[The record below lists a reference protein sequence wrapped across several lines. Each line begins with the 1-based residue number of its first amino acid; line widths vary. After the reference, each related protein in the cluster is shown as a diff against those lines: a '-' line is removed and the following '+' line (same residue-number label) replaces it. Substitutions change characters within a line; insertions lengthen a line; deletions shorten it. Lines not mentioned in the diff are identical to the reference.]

1 MNAAPLIRPS
11 ACPGLYRLAPARDG
25 GICRVKLALGT
36 LDAAQA
42 RAVAGAARDFGNGV
56 IEITSRSNLQLRG
69 IAETD
74 AHALADRIYAAGLG
88 AATAAADDVRNLM
101 VSPTCGIDPQ
111 ALLDTTPLAQAI
123 LALLDARADFHALS
137 PKFSILL
144 DGGESTAAL
153 HHPND
158 IWLSAVD
165 ADRFALGLAGTLH
178 QKPLGWVRAEMAV
191 FTIATIIE
199 RFLDQPNPAVTRIR
213 HLGAGA
219 ASLARDLLEP
229 LDGWARTASEATTH
243 LGAHRQA
250 DGQGVWLG
258 ARPPLGRLDPAALE
272 ALAALARKHGNGTI
286 RLTPFQSVL
295 LPAVARPEPALRRL
309 GEIGLVTAPDHPL
322 ASLLACS
329 GSSGCQSALAD
340 TQRDALTLAGQG
352 IGSGLHVSGCEKS
365 CASAQAAPHT
375 LVAVASG
382 RYDLYRR
389 AEGAASRFGEK
400 LASGLTVAAAARKLA
415 QA

>member
-42 RAVAGAARDFGNGV
+42 RAVAGAARDFGNGI

-74 AHALADRIYAAGLG
+74 ADALADRIYAAGLG

-101 VSPTCGIDPQ
+101 VSPTSGIDPQ
-111 ALLDTTPLAQAI
+111 AVLDTTPLAQAI

-144 DGGESTAAL
+144 DGGESTAPL

-165 ADRFALGLAGTLH
+165 ADRFALGLAGTLG

-219 ASLARDLLEP
+219 AVLADDLVEP
-229 LDGWARTASEATTH
+229 LAGWARSEPATH

-250 DGQGVWLG
+250 DASAVWLG
-258 ARPPLGRLDPAALE
+258 ARPPLGRLDPGTLE
-272 ALAALARKHGNGTI
+272 ALASLAQEHGNGTI
-286 RLTPFQSVL
+286 RLTPFQSLL
-295 LPAVARPEPALRRL
+295 LPAVARPEPALQRL
-309 GEIGLVTAPDHPL
+309 GELGLVTAPDHPL
-322 ASLLACS
+322 ANLLACS

-340 TQRDALTLAGQG
+340 TQHDALTLAAQG
-352 IGSGLHVSGCEKS
+352 IGAGLHVSGCEKS